1 MLKLTYVE
9 ADLFLERLDYTL
21 ETFVAERVVLAVR
34 LGQELQVQ
42 PSGASFLLP
51 TDLSK
56 LSMLETAIRLEQTQA
71 LSIATVDDDYAE
83 VSLRGTWVASD
94 SEAHAGVF
102 VCAIAPVIEGLI
114 TELWELAHCHVSYL
128 R

>member
-51 TDLSK
+51 TDLPK
-56 LSMLETAIRLEQTQA
+56 LSMLETAVRLEQVQA
-71 LSIATVDDDYAE
+71 LAITPVDEEYAE
-83 VSLRGTWVASD
+83 VSLRGTWVATNT
-94 SEAHAGVF
+94 EAHSGVF
-102 VCAIAPVIEGLI
+102 VCAIAPTIEGLI
-114 TELWELAHCHVSYL
+114 TELWELAHRHVSYL